1 MEASDVAGLL
11 GHITTKGV
19 QACVA
24 GGWAVDALLGRQTRH
39 HHDLDLAIDADQLDG
54 LLALLA
60 ALGFLPREDWLPV
73 RIELE
78 DIFGR
83 RVDLHPLRFA
93 EDGSAV
99 QASLGGTYFYYP
111 SDAFTTGCIAGRTVD
126 CLTAQQQ
133 LVFRKGY
140 KWRDKDYHD
149 GALLRRWISRPF
161 ELRPNL
167 GPTS

>member
-1 MEASDVAGLL
+1 MEASDVTSLL
-11 GHITTKGV
+11 GHMSAKGV
-19 QACVA
+19 RTCVA

-54 LLALLA
+54 VLAILA

-73 RIELE
+73 RIEVE
-78 DIFGR
+78 DILGR

-99 QASLGGTYFYYP
+99 QASLGGTDFCYP

-133 LVFRKGY
+133 LAFRKGY
-140 KWRDKDYHD
+140 KWRDRDYHD
-149 GALLRRWISRPF
+149 VAFLRR
-161 ELRPNL
+161 
-167 GPTS
+167 